1 MQKKQSEMAELKLV
15 GITVRTN
22 NDNEMD
28 PKYAK
33 IGELAA
39 MYWGEGL
46 ANQIKDRVNPGKT
59 FAVYTEYETDERG
72 DYTYFIGEEVSSF
85 DDMPSTFIALTVPA
99 QKYQQ
104 FTTAPGVIP
113 EVIIN
118 AWRQIWMM
126 GEKELGG
133 KRAYQA
139 DLEVIDV
146 KNLNP
151 EKAVFDIYIGI
162 Q

>member
-1 MQKKQSEMAELKLV
+1 MQKKQSEMTELKLV

-28 PKYAK
+28 PKYSK
-33 IGELAA
+33 ISDLAA

-46 ANQIKDRVNPGKT
+46 ANQIKDRVNPGRT

-104 FTTAPGVIP
+104 FTTEPGAIP

-146 KNLNP
+146 KNLHP

>member
-1 MQKKQSEMAELKLV
+1 MQKKQNEMTALKLV

-22 NDNEMD
+22 NKNEMN

-33 IGELAA
+33 IGELAER
-39 MYWGEGL
+39 YWGEGL
-46 ANQIKDRVNPGKT
+46 ANQLQNRVNPGKT
-59 FAVYTEYETDERG
+59 FAVYTEYESDERG
-72 DYTYFIGEEVSSF
+72 DYTYFIGEEVSHF
-85 DDMPSTFIALTVPA
+85 DEMPLGFTQLNVPA

-104 FTTAPGVIP
+104 FTTEPGAIP

-133 KRAYQA
+133 KRVYQA

-146 KNLNP
+146 KNLDP

-162 Q
+162 K